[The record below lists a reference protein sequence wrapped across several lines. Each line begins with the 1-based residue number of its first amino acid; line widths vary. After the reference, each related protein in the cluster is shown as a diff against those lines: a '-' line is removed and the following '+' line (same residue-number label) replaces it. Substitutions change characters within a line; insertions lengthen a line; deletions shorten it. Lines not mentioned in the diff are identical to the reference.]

1 MKLLMAVLFVTGSTI
16 AAAQRPEYA
25 SPKAQNTPAM
35 NTPTAGSAI
44 PEVHVDWQCWILPDP
59 ESFSPGKKIRPRWDP
74 RVCHLEAILH
84 THHLE
89 QKVVGME
96 LQRADVEI
104 YEQQY
109 VLGNLTD
116 QTQLFVIE
124 QPATKGWTFES
135 DPPPF
140 RVAGKMAYFQ
150 AYVQPGE
157 EVRLHVGM
165 RHETPLKPKL
175 LKAAARN

>member
-1 MKLLMAVLFVTGSTI
+1 MAVLFVIGSTV
-16 AAAQRPEYA
+16 AAAQLLDYI
-25 SPKAQNTPAM
+25 SPKAQDPPAM
-35 NTPTAGSAI
+35 NAPTAGSAI
-44 PEVHVDWQCWILPDP
+44 PEVHVDRRCRILPDRA
-59 ESFSPGKKIRPRWDP
+59 SLAPGKRARPRWDP
-74 RVCHLEAILH
+74 RVCHLEAVFH

-89 QKVVGME
+89 QKTVGME
-96 LQRADVEI
+96 LLRADVEI

-116 QTQLFVIE
+116 QAELFVIE

-140 RVAGKMAYFQ
+140 KVAGKMVYFD

-175 LKAAARN
+175 LKAAATN

>member
-1 MKLLMAVLFVTGSTI
+1 MAVLFVTGGTI
-16 AAAQRPEYA
+16 AAAQRPEYV
-25 SPKAQNTPAM
+25 SPQPQSAM
-35 NTPTAGSAI
+35 NAPTAVSAI
-44 PEVHVDWQCWILPDP
+44 PEVHVDWRCRILPDP
-59 ESFSPGKKIRPRWDP
+59 ASLSPGKKIRPRWDP
-74 RVCHLEAILH
+74 QVCHLEAVLD

-89 QKVVGME
+89 QKTVGME

-116 QTQLFVIE
+116 QMVLFVIE

-140 RVAGKMAYFQ
+140 KVAGKMAYFQ

-157 EVRLHVGM
+157 AVRLHVGM
-165 RHETPLKPKL
+165 RHEIPLKPKV
-175 LKAAARN
+175 LKAAAQN